1 MNRSL
6 PIALIAVIAIVV
18 VASVAL
24 WTNQEES
31 DDNPSLP
38 QVDGDVF
45 TGPFINNINM
55 GRLVPVDDSQNQT
68 NSENLVVVYR
78 AEAREGFQ
86 FVHWTDRDGNYL
98 TDNPCMEFDIH
109 SDKDAV
115 AVFEQGGLR
124 SIEIEW
130 YPMVFSPDGV
140 SSTTEP
146 EKINVTISS
155 FDWYDSVNNSDT
167 VRGGTIETPTPVSM
181 LTDDGVVAEIVE
193 QLNGFISEAY
203 PKGLTNLQKAMVV
216 LAFVQDAIDYETD
229 WNLYDREEFWAA
241 PMESLFLGYGDCED
255 GAILFVSIASAMGI
269 DCGFV
274 TFDSDIYGTDGS
286 GHMSVAIALE
296 DDEHITGE
304 NVATFTIDGVTYAY
318 GETSVDPALIG
329 NIHPMFGILGESYSI
344 MSAKWTHVDYADGEF
359 TAGSTLT
366 IGGRGMPAGH
376 VIYGDAYTNPPAV
389 PMEVGDSFVYQP
401 ETTLPAE
408 YVVTGDGL
416 VENGGF
422 LVWDAATQT
431 LSGTAVEPGSYNIT
445 LNATS
450 TVGPAQTAVQYITVF
465 VSDSTSD
472 EGHSDHYLIY
482 GDGAWSVE
490 TETVPDTDDA
500 DDGSE
505 DDTILLI
512 VGGAFVVI
520 LGIII
525 VGRVI

>member
-24 WTNQEES
+24 GTNQEGS
-31 DDNPSLP
+31 DDGPSLS

-45 TGPFINNINM
+45 TGPFVNNINM
-55 GRLVPVDDSQNQT
+55 GRLVPVDDSLDQAD
-68 NSENLVVVYR
+68 SEDQVVVYR

-86 FVHWTDRDGNYL
+86 FIHWTDRDGNHL
-98 TDNPCMEFDIH
+98 TDNPCMEFNIH
-109 SDKDAV
+109 SDKGAV

-124 SIEIEW
+124 SVEIEW
-130 YPMVFSPDGV
+130 YPVVFGPDGV
-140 SSTTEP
+140 SSATEP
-146 EKINVTISS
+146 ERINVTISS
-155 FDWYDSVNNSDT
+155 FDWYDSVNDPST
-167 VRGGTIETPTPVSM
+167 VRGGTIAAPTPVSM

-203 PKGLTNLQKAMVV
+203 PTELTNLQTAMVV
-216 LAFVQDAIDYETD
+216 LAFVQDAIGYETD

-255 GAILFVSIASAMGI
+255 GAILFVSIASAMGV

-274 TFDSDIYGTDGS
+274 TFDSDIYGTEGT

-344 MSAKWTHVDYADGEF
+344 MSAKWTHVDYTDGVF
-359 TAGSTLT
+359 TAGSTLS

-376 VIYGDAYTNPPAV
+376 VIYGDDYSHPPAV
-389 PMEVGDSFVYQP
+389 TMSVGDGFSYTP
-401 ETTLPAE
+401 GTTLPAE
-408 YVVTGDGL
+408 FAVSGDGL
-416 VENGGF
+416 AVNGGF
-422 LVWDAATQT
+422 LVWDASSGT
-431 LSGTAVEPGSYNIT
+431 LSGTADEPGTYSILIT
-445 LNATS
+445 ATS
-450 TVGPAQTAVQYITVF
+450 TVGPEQVTYQTVTLIV
-465 VSDSTSD
+465 
-472 EGHSDHYLIY
+472 EGSAAGAGSSDHYLIY
-482 GDGAWSVE
+482 GDGGFRVESTPSGSGDDSDDRTMLYIVVALAVIAGVIIAW
-490 TETVPDTDDA
+490 
-500 DDGSE
+500 
-505 DDTILLI
+505 
-512 VGGAFVVI
+512 
-520 LGIII
+520 
-525 VGRVI
+525 RVI

>member
-1 MNRSL
+1 MNKPL
-6 PIALIAVIAIVV
+6 TVILAVVVVAVIAV
-18 VASVAL
+18 VAYGL
-24 WTNQEES
+24 I
-31 DDNPSLP
+31 
-38 QVDGDVF
+38 DGDRDGTNEDDSTIDSTGSIF
-45 TGPFINNINM
+45 TGPYVNNIEM
-55 GRLVPVDDSQNQT
+55 GSLEPVTDSYDI
-68 NSENLVVVYR
+68 SDPENPTITYR
-78 AEAREGFQ
+78 AVAKEGFQ
-86 FVHWTDRDGNYL
+86 FLYWTDSEGNYL
-98 TDNPCMEFDIH
+98 TDNPSMTFPAEADRDAIAEF
-109 SDKDAV
+109 A
-115 AVFEQGGLR
+115 EGGTR
-124 SIEIEW
+124 SVEIEW
-130 YPMVFSPDGV
+130 YMPVFGADGV
-140 SSTTEP
+140 TFGNEP
-146 EKINVTISS
+146 ERMNISISS
-155 FDWYDSVNNSDT
+155 YEWYDSVT
-167 VRGGTIETPTPVSM
+167 EKGTQRQYTISNPSPVAL
-181 LTDDGVVAEIVE
+181 LTSENVVADIVGN
-193 QLNGFISEAY
+193 LNGYVS
-203 PKGLTNLQKAMVV
+203 GLTNLQKAMVV

-274 TFDSDIYGTDGS
+274 TFDSDVYGTEGS

-329 NIHPMFGILGESYSI
+329 NVHPMFGILGESYSI

-505 DDTILLI
+505 DNTILLI

-520 LGIII
+520 LGMII